1 MTQHLHGEFC
11 NIVGRCAIFGAT
23 TFAKQWP
30 QCKSGE
36 KFRLFF
42 CSTEFPPQGLI
53 QPRTTCSW
61 PARHNPGLVSDR
73 SILVGVHGWHSTD
86 NGHWALLNTQDNEIF
101 SVLILLSMVKS
112 LQCDDFS
119 SKCSQKTQHNHFT
132 KKAVCYTDMMPW
144 TVVITHLGDGPS
156 VPTFVTDFPA
166 ELVSFLYYQVHKTP
180 LGLVAIGTQNYKI
193 SDIICTLS
201 GNKIVDHSD
210 VVGASPV
217 GAAPTTSSF
226 STWHVAPI
234 YCTKT
239 TARWKEKHLIF
250 WGCGASYIRD
260 LMVLGIL
267 AGQIQGSVRMTI
279 VIPNWTENIV
289 ICV

>member
-1 MTQHLHGEFC
+1 MLYWYDALDCGHNTSRRQ
-11 NIVGRCAIFGAT
+11 AIFANICDR
-23 TFAKQWP
+23 F
-30 QCKSGE
+30 S
-36 KFRLFF
+36 
-42 CSTEFPPQGLI
+42 
-53 QPRTTCSW
+53 SW
-61 PARHNPGLVSDR
+61 
-73 SILVGVHGWHSTD
+73 VGVLP
-86 NGHWALLNTQDNEIF
+86 LLPGTQ
-101 SVLILLSMVKS
+101 
-112 LQCDDFS
+112 
-119 SKCSQKTQHNHFT
+119 
-132 KKAVCYTDMMPW
+132 
-144 TVVITHLGDGPS
+144 
-156 VPTFVTDFPA
+156 
-166 ELVSFLYYQVHKTP
+166 TP
-180 LGLVAIGTQNYKI
+180 LGLVAIGTQNYKT
-193 SDIICTLS
+193 SDIICTLL

-239 TARWKEKHLIF
+239 TARRKEKHLIF